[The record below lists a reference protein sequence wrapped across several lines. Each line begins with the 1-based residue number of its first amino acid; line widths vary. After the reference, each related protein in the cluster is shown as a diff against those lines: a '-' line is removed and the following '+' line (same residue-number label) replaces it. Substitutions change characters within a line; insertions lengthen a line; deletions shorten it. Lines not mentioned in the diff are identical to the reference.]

1 MDAAKLVEELGA
13 VEHRMFGGRIEPGRL
28 GVIEGWIAA
37 RLGVTDR
44 DDRDWKAIDSWA
56 ETIAS
61 RLSNGNKR

>member
-1 MDAAKLVEELGA
+1 
-13 VEHRMFGGRIEPGRL
+13 MFGGRIERGRL